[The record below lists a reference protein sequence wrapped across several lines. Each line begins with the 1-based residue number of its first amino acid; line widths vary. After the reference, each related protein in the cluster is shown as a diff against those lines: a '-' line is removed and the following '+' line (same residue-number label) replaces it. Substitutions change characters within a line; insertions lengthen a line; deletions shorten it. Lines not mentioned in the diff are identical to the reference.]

1 MVRRTSLDTLSSF
14 ASTASEESDLDRTIP
29 AAGEGAAG
37 EADVGDQYAPQ
48 YAIAKDALSVLW
60 TDMAVALYHKFA
72 AV

>member
-37 EADVGDQYAPQ
+37 EADVGDGAGSHPFPDDILMIEG
-48 YAIAKDALSVLW
+48 ARPAADALPP
-60 TDMAVALYHKFA
+60 H
-72 AV
+72 